1 MQGNDEMT
9 EPIAE
14 DEGLREVILFE
25 EDLYN
30 GKFLHL
36 MRRTVQLPDG
46 RTTTREML
54 HHPGAAAMVVIDG
67 DNRVVFE
74 RQWRA
79 PMDAAFWEI
88 PAGKI
93 DPGEDPLETAR
104 RELQEETG
112 IKASDWVA
120 RGTIHNAIG
129 YSDEHIDIFLARGVV
144 EGGARELDEHEF
156 IDVHKF
162 SLDEALAMTRDGRIT
177 DVKTIIGLNWAQ
189 QYLEGRLPQARVC
202 KP

>member
-1 MQGNDEMT
+1 MLESI
-9 EPIAE
+9 PE
-14 DEGLREVILFE
+14 DKDLKEAVLFE
-25 EDLYN
+25 EDLYT

-54 HHPGAAAMVVIDG
+54 AHPGAAAMVVIDEE
-67 DNRVVFE
+67 NRVVFE

-93 DPGEDPLETAR
+93 DPGEDSFETAS
-104 RELQEETG
+104 RELHEETG
-112 IKASDWVA
+112 MSADEWVEL
-120 RGTIHNAIG
+120 GTIHNAIG
-129 YSDEHIDIFLARGVV
+129 YSNEHIDIFLARRIT

-162 SLDEALAMTRDGRIT
+162 SFDEALAMTRDGRIT

-189 QYLEGRLPQARVC
+189 QYLEGKLPQAKKREVR
-202 KP
+202 